1 MSSMSTECL
10 LVRKVQV
17 RIVFRVDASTTI
29 GTGHVMRCSAIIEEA
44 IGRGI
49 SCVVIGQLG
58 GLRWLEER
66 LVGIGATHLENEKSF
81 PISHGE
87 DILVIDSYEIP
98 ISDEFIQPKN
108 WKTVVSIS
116 DDATPAYVASL
127 VIHPGVDNF
136 RNTAAATR
144 VLTGPKFIPF
154 RKSIKKS
161 LRAGNSPLR
170 KVVIFAGGIDN
181 FHFALNLA
189 EVLTEISDFS
199 EAVFF
204 STLQSEITS
213 IDARFAV
220 RDFGPLLDVE
230 LENADLVFTT
240 ASTSSLE
247 IIARE
252 IPVGICFSVDNQIS
266 YFDAL
271 IKEKVAF
278 GIGNLN
284 SSQEWELN
292 QSAIKKLVSDSNLR
306 DQLSVNSSGFLDL
319 AGSQRLVDEI
329 LKL

>member
-1 MSSMSTECL
+1 MRL
-10 LVRKVQV
+10 
-17 RIVFRVDASTTI
+17 VFRVDASATI

-49 SCVVIGQLG
+49 SCVVIGHLG
-58 GLRWLEER
+58 GLQWLEER
-66 LVGIGATHLENEKSF
+66 LMGIGATHFENEKSF

-98 ISDEFIQPKN
+98 ISDEFIHPKN
-108 WKTVVSIS
+108 WKRVVSIS

-136 RNTAAATR
+136 RNTVAATR

-161 LRAGNSPLR
+161 LRVRNSPLR
-170 KVVIFAGGIDN
+170 KIVIFAGGIDD
-181 FHFALNLA
+181 FDFALNLA
-189 EVLTEISDFS
+189 GVLTEINEFG

-204 STLQSEITS
+204 SKLHSEITS
-213 IDARFAV
+213 IDSRFTT
-220 RDFGPLLDVE
+220 RNFGPLLDGE

-252 IPVGICFSVDNQIS
+252 IPVGICFSVGNQIS

-271 IKEKVAF
+271 IKEKLAF
-278 GIGNLN
+278 AIGNLN
-284 SSQEWELN
+284 SSKKWELN
-292 QSAIKKLVSDSNLR
+292 RSAIKRLVTDSSLR
-306 DQLSVNSSGFLDL
+306 DQLSANSNGFLDL
-319 AGSQRLVDEI
+319 LGSQRLVDEI

>member
-1 MSSMSTECL
+1 MRL
-10 LVRKVQV
+10 
-17 RIVFRVDASTTI
+17 VFRVDASSSI

-44 IGRGI
+44 AARGT

-58 GLRWLEER
+58 GLRWLEDR
-66 LVGIGATHLENEKSF
+66 LLGIGAVHYEDEDSF
-81 PISHGE
+81 EITDGE

-98 ISDEFIQPKN
+98 VTHEFIQPKN

-116 DDATPAYVASL
+116 DDATPNYLASL
-127 VIHPGVDNF
+127 VIHPGIDDF
-136 RNTAAATR
+136 RSAESAYR
-144 VLTGPKFIPF
+144 VLKGTEFIPL

-161 LRAGNSPLR
+161 LRVNNSPLR
-170 KVVIFAGGIDN
+170 KIVIFAGGVDN
-181 FHFALNLA
+181 FGFALNLA
-189 EVLTEISDFS
+189 RYLKEISEFN

-204 STLQSEITS
+204 SNPQSEITS
-213 IDARFAV
+213 LDSRFVV

-266 YFDAL
+266 YFEAL
-271 IKEKVAF
+271 TKEGVAF

-284 SSQEWELN
+284 PAKDWELN
-292 QSAIKKLVSDSNLR
+292 KVAIERLITDSNLR
-306 DQLSVNSSGFLDL
+306 DQLSANSSGYVDL
-319 AGSQRLVDEI
+319 LGSQRLVDEI

>member
-1 MSSMSTECL
+1 MRL
-10 LVRKVQV
+10 
-17 RIVFRVDASTTI
+17 VFRADASMTI

-58 GLRWLEER
+58 GISWLEER

-87 DILVIDSYEIP
+87 DILVIDSYLIP
-98 ISDEFIQPKN
+98 VTDEFIQPKN
-108 WKTVVSIS
+108 WKTVISIS
-116 DDATPAYVASL
+116 DDATPDYSASI
-127 VIHPGVDNF
+127 VIHPGIDKFHNRV
-136 RNTAAATR
+136 TANR
-144 VLTGPKFIPF
+144 VLMGPEFIPF
-154 RKSIKKS
+154 RKTIKKS
-161 LRAGNSPLR
+161 LQARNSPLR
-170 KVVIFAGGIDN
+170 KIVIFAGGIDDFN
-181 FHFALNLA
+181 FALNLA
-189 EVLTEISDFS
+189 GILKEINEFD

-204 STLQSEITS
+204 SKLHSEITS
-213 IDARFAV
+213 LDPRFTT
-220 RDFGPLLDVE
+220 RNFGPLLDGE

-266 YFDAL
+266 YFDAM

-284 SSQEWELN
+284 SSKKWELN
-292 QSAIKKLVSDSNLR
+292 RSAINRLVTDSSLR
-306 DQLSVNSSGFLDL
+306 DQLSANSSGFLDL
-319 AGSQRLVDEI
+319 LGSQRLVDEI